1 MAGMQTQ
8 RFGLSF
14 VLGAIVAFLLFVLMA
29 QLIRMGDAELDNSA
43 DIKIADIT
51 MPDTEI
57 EAKLDE
63 ELPDKPDEVEAPP
76 PEMEAQDLEV
86 DVPDNAL
93 NVSSG
98 GGQFNPDIGIGGG
111 FARDTDFI
119 PVYVPQPRYPSRAER
134 SGKAGYAVV
143 EVTVTTSGGVRDVKL
158 MEEWPENYGF
168 GKSAAKAASKL
179 KYNPRVVNG
188 VAVEVPGVLYKFSF
202 TGFADKKR

>member
-1 MAGMQTQ
+1 MASMQTQ
-8 RFGLSF
+8 RFGLSL

-202 TGFADKKR
+202 TGFVDKKR

>member
-1 MAGMQTQ
+1 MASMQTQ
-8 RFGLSF
+8 RFGLSL